1 MARVFSSVQ
10 QLGLAC
16 VLTCLIASTTFAQG
30 LGYIPGGFRRQVQQA
45 SYPCPC
51 ERPGGL
57 PNDAIVTPP
66 TRSADDIPDPG
77 TSNSGAPNAGA
88 PDTGVPADEY
98 LPDVADLSSDASF
111 ASADQSAAPN
121 MIGDTIGYGGT
132 GYIELGGAIFPY
144 APGGGRKFKASTNQS
159 PVPQN
164 RFFYNFHYFEDALAV
179 QGTGVGATPQSIDVV
194 RNEFGWERTFWNCRA
209 SAQIQIP
216 FSNSLD
222 STINNYNFDPL
233 AGAPHYTETEI
244 GNIALALK
252 YLWWQTECDA
262 FSFGLAVDLPTA
274 HDVVIADV
282 NGFEPT
288 LTIENEAV
296 TLSPFAGYVYQSS
309 CRWFAQ
315 GFVQVALPVNENSFR
330 TNGIDGDF
338 GELNESP
345 LFYADAGLGFWFY
358 NSCFDGASCGGC
370 KGSCDSY
377 GFAGMV
383 ELHYSASLDDNAP
396 VDLDFL
402 GDTFTYN
409 NVDWLNLTLGLPAYY
424 NCWSLTPAVVV
435 PLRESPDRQ
444 FDVEYTVQ
452 VNVRY

>member
-1 MARVFSSVQ
+1 MLSFPAKFQ
-10 QLGLAC
+10 QFGLAC
-16 VLTCLIASTTFAQG
+16 VFTCLIVGTTGAQG

-51 ERPGGL
+51 ERPGGAPLEL
-57 PNDAIVTPP
+57 PGETRRATPSEGEANDV
-66 TRSADDIPDPG
+66 PDPG
-77 TSNSGAPNAGA
+77 ENDAGI
-88 PDTGVPADEY
+88 PADDY
-98 LPDVADLSSDASF
+98 APDVADLSGDAAV

-132 GYIELGGAIFPY
+132 GYISIGNGINNSIIPY

-159 PVPQN
+159 PVPQD
-164 RFFYNFHYFEDALAV
+164 RFFYNFHLFEDALAA
-179 QGTGVGATPQSIDVV
+179 QGPVFTVPQDIDVV

-216 FSNSLD
+216 FSSSID
-222 STINNYNFDPL
+222 STINNYSVDTGL
-233 AGAPHYTETEI
+233 GAPDFTETEI

-252 YLWWQTECDA
+252 YMWWQTECDA
-262 FSFGLAVDLPTA
+262 FSVGLAVDLPTA

-282 NGFEPT
+282 DGSVPT

-315 GFVQVALPVNENSFR
+315 GFVQVALPVNENSYR
-330 TNGIDGDF
+330 TNGPDGDL
-338 GELNESP
+338 GELNETS
-345 LFYADAGLGFWFY
+345 LFYADVGLGFWFY
-358 NSCFDGASCGGC
+358 NSCYDGAGCGGC

-383 ELHYSASLDDNAP
+383 ELHYSGSLDDNGP
-396 VDLDFL
+396 VDLDDG
-402 GDTFTYN
+402 GDTTFTYN
-409 NVDWLNLTLGLPAYY
+409 EVDWLNLTLGLPAYY